1 MIRVVNLKKEFVM
14 GEVHVHAL
22 RGVSFEIQDGEFIA
36 IMGKSGSGK
45 STLLRQLGLIDE
57 PTEGEIYYDDKGTHE
72 LSEKERSHFR
82 LTYLGYIFQEFAL
95 IPELTAMENVML
107 PAMMQGAQKEEYE
120 SRAKKLLETVGL
132 GDRVHHRPRQLSGGQ
147 QQRVAIARSLINAPK
162 VLFADEPTASLD
174 SVSSTVVMETF
185 AKLNKEMHQTIVLV
199 THDQEDE
206 KYIDRTIW
214 VKDGQLTHKHGK
226 K

>member
-120 SRAKKLLETVGL
+120 SRAKKLLET
-132 GDRVHHRPRQLSGGQ
+132 
-147 QQRVAIARSLINAPK
+147 
-162 VLFADEPTASLD
+162 
-174 SVSSTVVMETF
+174 F